1 MSAVTYA
8 SIEASIYATF
18 ITQPFWVIKTRML
31 LEVHRGISEFQNFL
45 QKTKE
50 IYIQNGIRGFGKG
63 LMLSLILSLSGV
75 IQMYIYEASKVFYDY
90 ASLPQTILEEKN
102 FICGSISKAW
112 GVLMTYPITTVR
124 TRIQQNQY
132 FNNRNDAKYHNAL

>member
-8 SIEASIYATF
+8 SVEASICATF

-31 LEVHRGISEFQNFL
+31 LEVHRGISEFQNFI

-50 IYIQNGIRGFGKG
+50 IFAQSGVRGFGKG
-63 LMLSLILSLSGV
+63 LMLSLILSFNGV

-90 ASLPQTILEEKN
+90 AELPQSGL
-102 FICGSISKAW
+102 
-112 GVLMTYPITTVR
+112 
-124 TRIQQNQY
+124 
-132 FNNRNDAKYHNAL
+132 